1 MLVLATLSPP
11 LVLLLSSL
19 SPSASSYPRNH
30 PRLGQFRHRNQ
41 LLDNYE
47 FTPAYMMSFSS
58 YPSRYRPEAAVTLP
72 SVSSII
78 RNKPSSAFLVSNI
91 TTSASSADVSHISS
105 IGSSSNCNT
114 RLNDIEG
121 LSSDEAQAIGHL
133 ERAHSA
139 LITFHQKI
147 RTEMEQMREKDRLL
161 SEELAKL
168 THEVNHNDQQLS
180 VCQTSL
186 HALEATI
193 NDVYIREKDMSKSAS
208 SLEDENS
215 LLRERLRKLV
225 KVDIKRADHKNNASV
240 TRCKAIVVHN
250 NISVAA
256 FSSVRYMMD
265 EGFNLVIEDLVKK
278 LSVPIVKGFNYLKIL
293 KQGNEYRIAL
303 ANQRGNQFF
312 EHKKYDKFYA
322 VIPNSM
328 KTLPSSAILFDKPI
342 NWAEMN
348 SKCGFW
354 SCFSL
359 KPGPTEYTPEV
370 INTRD
375 KTRVGVLFPFA
386 AYFDFNDLTIVSSG
400 KEETIFSNPYLD
412 RDRVGQFSIRE
423 DVMGSHKKFAVD
435 LNLLEITD
443 RMKFNLMIQTAFP

>member
-1 MLVLATLSPP
+1 MFPAH
-11 LVLLLSSL
+11 LVLLFLNVI
-19 SPSASSYPRNH
+19 SASPYSSNQHRI
-30 PRLGQFRHRNQ
+30 GQFRHRNQ
-41 LLDNYE
+41 LYDNYE

-58 YPSRYRPEAAVTLP
+58 YPSRYRPDQAVTVP
-72 SVSSII
+72 SVSSIL
-78 RNKPSSAFLVSNI
+78 RSKPTSSFLKSNM
-91 TTSASSADVSHISS
+91 TPSASYSEVSHVSS
-105 IGSSSNCNT
+105 SSGSSSNCIT
-114 RLNDIEG
+114 RLSDAEG
-121 LSSDEAQAIGHL
+121 LSAEEVQAIGHL

-139 LITFHQKI
+139 LVAFHHRV
-147 RTEMEQMREKDRLL
+147 RTEVEQMREKDRLL

-168 THEVNHNDQQLS
+168 THEVNSNDQQLS

-186 HALEATI
+186 HALEATV
-193 NDVYIREKDMSKSAS
+193 NDVYTREKDMSKSAS
-208 SLEDENS
+208 SLEEENA

-225 KVDIKRADHKNNASV
+225 KVDIRRADHKNNSSV
-240 TRCKAIVVHN
+240 TRSKAIVVHN
-250 NISVAA
+250 NITVAA
-256 FSSVRYMMD
+256 FSSVRYIMD

-278 LSVPIVKGFNYLKIL
+278 LSVPIVKGFNFLKIL
-293 KQGNEYRIAL
+293 KQGNEYRLSL

-328 KTLPSSAILFDKPI
+328 KTLPSSAVLFDKPI

-359 KPGPTEYTPEV
+359 KPGPSEYTPEV

-375 KTRVGVLFPFA
+375 KSRVGVLFPFV
-386 AYFDFNDLTIVSSG
+386 AYFDYNDLTILSSG
-400 KEETIFSNPYLD
+400 KEETVLSHPYLD

-423 DVMGSHKKFAVD
+423 DVMGSHKKFDFD

-443 RMKFNLMIQTAFP
+443 RMKFNLMVQSAFP